1 MALFDQIYEHKNTM
15 QAIKDTEVIE
25 AFENLEQELKS
36 SEEEYEESKRKSMFD
51 EKHKKRLRII
61 NTLAQVAKYIEDS
74 DVDPDSINMKIS
86 IGKDYKIRIKGK
98 RFWEE

>member
-1 MALFDQIYEHKNTM
+1 MALFDQIYEHENTR
-15 QAIKDTEVIE
+15 QAIEDTEVIE
-25 AFENLEQELKS
+25 AFEEIGKD
-36 SEEEYEESKRKSMFD
+36 KKKSMFD

-61 NTLAQVAKYIEDS
+61 NTLAQVARYIEDS
-74 DVDPDSINMKIS
+74 DVDPDAINMKIS

>member
-1 MALFDQIYEHKNTM
+1 MALFDQIYGHKNTM
-15 QAIKDTEVIE
+15 QAIEDAEVIE
-25 AFENLEQELKS
+25 ALEEIGKD
-36 SEEEYEESKRKSMFD
+36 EKKSMFD

-61 NTLAQVAKYIEDS
+61 NTLAQVARYIEDS
-74 DVDPDSINMKIS
+74 DVDPDAINMKIS

>member
-15 QAIKDTEVIE
+15 QAIKDAEVI
-25 AFENLEQELKS
+25 ASFEEIGRDKN
-36 SEEEYEESKRKSMFD
+36 KSMFD

-61 NTLAQVAKYIEDS
+61 NTLAQVARYIEDS
-74 DVDPDSINMKIS
+74 DVDPDAINMKIS

>member
-1 MALFDQIYEHKNTM
+1 MALFDQIYGHKNTM

-25 AFENLEQELKS
+25 ALEEIGKD
-36 SEEEYEESKRKSMFD
+36 EKKSMFD

-61 NTLAQVAKYIEDS
+61 NTLAQVARYIEDS
-74 DVDPDSINMKIS
+74 DVDPDAINMKIS